1 MPHNE
6 DAFLINKI
14 VGTDGIVEANMT
26 APFIAAV
33 SDGVSSELSGEVAS
47 RLCMKFLRNIKI
59 SPKTNLQNRILKIHE
74 RLKRYGVNKS
84 DFANMQ
90 ATLCALVVDEK
101 NKIHTINV
109 GDSRLYIYKNSS
121 LHQLSKDQSLVQM
134 LYDEG
139 AISAEERRTH
149 THKNIIFPVMGNN
162 TSEPKIDIQCLDF
175 EIEYGDL
182 FILCTDGLTDYV
194 SNSDIEEVLSLPLN
208 LSKRLSKLVDTAL
221 HKGSKDNI
229 TIVGICNMNR

>member
-1 MPHNE
+1 MYFCCGITTKGIMPHNE

-101 NKIHTINV
+101 IKYTINFGDQGYTYIKIH
-109 GDSRLYIYKNSS
+109 RYISFQRTSHWFKCYMMKV
-121 LHQLSKDQSLVQM
+121 LLPRK
-134 LYDEG
+134 
-139 AISAEERRTH
+139 EEH
-149 THKNIIFPVMGNN
+149 IPI
-162 TSEPKIDIQCLDF
+162 KI
-175 EIEYGDL
+175 
-182 FILCTDGLTDYV
+182 
-194 SNSDIEEVLSLPLN
+194 
-208 LSKRLSKLVDTAL
+208 
-221 HKGSKDNI
+221 
-229 TIVGICNMNR
+229 